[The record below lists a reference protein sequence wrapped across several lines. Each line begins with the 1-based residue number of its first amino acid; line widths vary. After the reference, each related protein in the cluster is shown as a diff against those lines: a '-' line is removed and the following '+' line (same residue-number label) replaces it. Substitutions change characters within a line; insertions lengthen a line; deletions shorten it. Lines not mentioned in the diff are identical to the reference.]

1 MFDELAAR
9 YYKQIVKKIKEENM
23 TKTIDMIKLPR
34 YKENLRVV
42 NGKDVYSY
50 STLVAEIKDDELHV
64 FGWWSLT
71 TSKHIN
77 YVADYYNLKK
87 IDNV

>member
-34 YKENLRVV
+34 YKENLRII
-42 NGKDVYSY
+42 NGTDVYSY
-50 STLVAEIKDDELHV
+50 STRVAEIKDDELHV
-64 FGWWSLT
+64 FGWWSPT

-87 IDNV
+87 ID

>member
-50 STLVAEIKDDELHV
+50 STLVAEIKDEELHV
-64 FGWWSLT
+64 FGWWSPT
-71 TSKHIN
+71 TSRHIN
-77 YVADYYNLKK
+77 YVADHYNLKK
-87 IDNV
+87 ID

>member
-1 MFDELAAR
+1 MIDELAAR
-9 YYKQIVKKIKEENM
+9 YYKQIVKLIKEENM
-23 TKTIDMIKLPR
+23 IKTIDMIKLPR
-34 YKENLRVV
+34 YKENLRII

-64 FGWWSLT
+64 FGWWSRT

-87 IDNV
+87 ID

>member
-34 YKENLRVV
+34 YKENLRII

-64 FGWWSLT
+64 FGWWSKT

-87 IDNV
+87 LD

>member
-34 YKENLRVV
+34 YKENLRII
-42 NGKDVYSY
+42 NGTDVYSY
-50 STLVAEIKDDELHV
+50 STKVAQIKDDELHV
-64 FGWWSLT
+64 FGWWSPT

-87 IDNV
+87 ID

>member
-34 YKENLRVV
+34 YKENLRII

-64 FGWWSLT
+64 FGWWSQT

>member
-23 TKTIDMIKLPR
+23 NKTIDMIKLPR
-34 YKENLRVV
+34 YKENLRII

-64 FGWWSLT
+64 FGWWSKT

-87 IDNV
+87 ID

>member
-1 MFDELAAR
+1 MIDELAAR
-9 YYKQIVKKIKEENM
+9 YYKQIVKLIKEENM
-23 TKTIDMIKLPR
+23 IKTVDMIKLPR
-34 YKENLRVV
+34 YKENLRII

-64 FGWWSLT
+64 FGWWSVT

-87 IDNV
+87 ID